1 MEKKE
6 IAVLIPCYNEEL
18 TIAKV
23 VKDFKKVFNPNS
35 VNMDSF
41 DEFDTRHIVK
51 VLIRTYLTNKVTLDK
66 AAIYYKRQHPDTKM
80 SDKEIKQMLMEQA
93 KKQKK

>member
-1 MEKKE
+1 M
-6 IAVLIPCYNEEL
+6 
-18 TIAKV
+18 
-23 VKDFKKVFNPNS
+23 
-35 VNMDSF
+35 M
-41 DEFDTRHIVK
+41 
-51 VLIRTYLTNKVTLDK
+51 NKVTLDK